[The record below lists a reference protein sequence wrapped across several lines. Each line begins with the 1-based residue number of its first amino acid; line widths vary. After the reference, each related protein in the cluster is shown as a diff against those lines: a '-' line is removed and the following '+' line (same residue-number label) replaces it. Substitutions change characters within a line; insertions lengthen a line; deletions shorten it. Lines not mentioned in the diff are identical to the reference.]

1 LAGKWQFRRAGTGE
15 WLTATAPGYVYTDL
29 FDLLLIPDMEDLVDA
44 KFFLVADRL
53 DTQAKVN
60 LNGKVLSETN
70 NQIRK

>member
-1 LAGKWQFRRAGTGE
+1 MDWE
-15 WLTATAPGYVYTDL
+15 CYYTL
-29 FDLLLIPDMEDLVDA
+29 VPDMEDLVDA